1 VDGIVGIYLPIHI
14 FETLGIAIPEG
25 AVVHRL
31 THSKTRPLTTNAVAA
46 PSPYSERF
54 KQIWARYPRKMG
66 SKGAYKSFIAS
77 VTSEK
82 DWSDINLALDNYI
95 KTKPDDIQYVK
106 HGDTWFRNWQ
116 DYLVVETKQQSFVKS
131 L

>member
-1 VDGIVGIYLPIHI
+1 MEGIVGIYLPIHI
-14 FETLGIAIPEG
+14 FKTMGIAIPEG

-31 THSKTRPLTTNAVAA
+31 TKSKTRPLATDAVAA
-46 PSPYSERF
+46 PYPYSDRF
-54 KQIWARYPRKMG
+54 NQIWARYPRKMG
-66 SKGAYKSFIAS
+66 SKGAFKAFIAS
-77 VTSEK
+77 VKTDK

-95 KTKPDDIQYVK
+95 KTKPDDLQYVK
-106 HGDTWFRNWQ
+106 HGDTWFRNWN

>member
-31 THSKTRPLTTNAVAA
+31 TKSKTRPLTINAVAA
-46 PSPYSERF
+46 PSPYLSRF
-54 KQIWARYPRKMG
+54 EDIWSRYPKMLG
-66 SKGAYKSFIAS
+66 KKQACKAFLMT
-77 VTSEK
+77 VKTEQ
-82 DWSDINLALDNYI
+82 DWSDINNALENYKKIMPTDEQYI
-95 KTKPDDIQYVK
+95 K
-106 HGDTWFRNWQ
+106 HGSTWFSNWQ
-116 DYLVVETKQQSFVKS
+116 DYLKVQPKQQSFVKS